1 MGPWVCL
8 SIHEHISTTS
18 VCYLKIRMI
27 WLWNPTLLKKYLL
40 WRYLQR
46 TWKPYIPHCTYVQ
59 YLCKKI
65 QHTER
70 GPHPT
75 ATTSPLAPSQ
85 VNDNNN
91 HRCWPTAARCLPEH
105 QVNEWVGLTC
115 LILTSVG
122 NLLSCELLRQAGHLR
137 FEMWLKSR
145 NQGQVAIVLKCYAN
159 IPWPNYAYAWHGFQL
174 HQTMPLQTYIY
185 IYTIAQ
191 TTNMYIYFSNI
202 SRFITWAAHT
212 TTSGWSHRASPCHG
226 LYQFTAEGIGT
237 QSRDSVQ
244 PHKTQILWPNS
255 LKSEMNLR
263 FMKEHMVRGTLT
275 YDLFFSHNRLYS
287 PQSTGVLQGMQW
299 VEFQLRETPFP
310 PSIHPFIIS

>member
-1 MGPWVCL
+1 MET
-8 SIHEHISTTS
+8 IHSP
-18 VCYLKIRMI
+18 L
-27 WLWNPTLLKKYLL
+27 
-40 WRYLQR
+40 
-46 TWKPYIPHCTYVQ
+46 
-59 YLCKKI
+59 YLC
-65 QHTER
+65 
-70 GPHPT
+70 PHPT

-91 HRCWPTAARCLPEH
+91 HRRWPTAARCLPEH
-105 QVNEWVGLTC
+105 QANEWVGLTC

-145 NQGQVAIVLKCYAN
+145 NQGQVTIVLKCYAN

-174 HQTMPLQTYIY
+174 HQTMQLL
-185 IYTIAQ
+185 
-191 TTNMYIYFSNI
+191 
-202 SRFITWAAHT
+202 
-212 TTSGWSHRASPCHG
+212 SGWSHRASPCHG

-287 PQSTGVLQGMQW
+287 PQSTGVLQGIQW